1 MSSAFDGVWSGR
13 LWSHLEIMQKFSH
26 LASALKAMGNFE
38 LDIASRRNVPA
49 DLEYAND
56 YRQVTA
62 EDLEQAK
69 AMLSVV
75 SNKLGWLEWQSVH
88 DRVQLIYQKMKPTIG
103 IDELHIELEG
113 LLKTIDVELGRR
125 WFQYLPKEK
134 AQKQN
139 AAESDWFDVIQVF
152 GKTKPEILCAMNCY
166 ATGNDTAAVF
176 HLMRVAEHG
185 LRALAKERKVTL
197 PKSKPVEWGTWREI
211 MKELAKQVELI
222 ETTKKAGLNKDRALA
237 FYSGAAADLS
247 SFKDEYRNQVMH
259 VRSMYNEHES
269 LLAMTRVKEFM
280 SRISKKIDSKH
291 HTIRWGLK

>member
-1 MSSAFDGVWSGR
+1 MTSAFREFESGR
-13 LWSHLEIMQKFSH
+13 LWSLLEIMQKFSH
-26 LASALKAMGNFE
+26 LAAALKAMRNFE
-38 LDIASRRNVPA
+38 QDIASRRNVPA
-49 DLEYAND
+49 ELEYADD

-75 SNKLGWLEWQSVH
+75 SNRLGWLEWQSVE

-103 IDELHIELEG
+103 IEELHIELDG

-125 WFQYLPKEK
+125 WFQYLPAAK
-134 AQKQN
+134 AQKQRT
-139 AAESDWFDVIQVF
+139 AESDWSDVIKAF
-152 GKTKPEILCAMNCY
+152 PKTNREIVCAMNCY

-185 LRALAKERKVTL
+185 LRALAKERKVAL

-211 MKELAKQVELI
+211 MKGLATQVELI
-222 ETTKKAGLNKDRALA
+222 ETTKKAGASKDRALA

-259 VRSMYNEHES
+259 VRSFYDEHEA
-269 LLAMTRVKEFM
+269 LLIMTRVKEFM
-280 SRISKKIDSKH
+280 SRISKKIDSRH
-291 HTIRWGLK
+291 HRIRWGLK